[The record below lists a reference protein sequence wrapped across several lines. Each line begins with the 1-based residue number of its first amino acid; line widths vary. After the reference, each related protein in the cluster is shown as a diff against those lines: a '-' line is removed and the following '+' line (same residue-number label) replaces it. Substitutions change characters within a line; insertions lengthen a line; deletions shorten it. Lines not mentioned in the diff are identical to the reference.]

1 MTTIKA
7 LNSRFD
13 ESKTTRHNEQDEGT
27 MRIFWQ
33 SFIDATASA
42 SYMQK
47 LSDYLNGIAE
57 PGTTVEVFGI
67 SPPDRHFGR
76 LAEFRCAAIAI
87 DNGLEAEKRGYDAV
101 VLGHFQDPGLYEL
114 KSAVS
119 IPVIGAGE
127 VSMHYAARFGRRIAL
142 VTLDEV
148 FQAWHYEQA
157 DLYGLGGR
165 VTHVVGMN
173 CAPSDFSAA
182 FAGDDEARKRMLAAF
197 SACAEPLVRDGADVV
212 VPAGILPGLLVGG
225 EYGFK
230 VLHAP
235 VVNTAAVTLKSAEMD
250 VRLRKLSGIEVS
262 RGPFCS
268 LATSEA
274 VNDFRSF
281 VAHGR
286 QTPLFPDD
294 A

>member
-1 MTTIKA
+1 
-7 LNSRFD
+7 
-13 ESKTTRHNEQDEGT
+13 

-42 SYMQK
+42 TYMHK

-101 VLGHFQDPGLYEL
+101 VLGHFQDPGLFEL

-127 VSMHYAARFGRRIAL
+127 VSMHYAARFGRRLAL
-142 VTLDEV
+142 VTLDDV
-148 FQAWHYEQA
+148 FQTWHYEQA

-165 VTHVVGMN
+165 VTEIRGMN
-173 CAPSDFSAA
+173 CHPGDFSAA
-182 FAGDDEARKRMLAAF
+182 FAGDNEAKARMLKAF
-197 SACAEPLVRDGADVV
+197 ADCAGPVVASGCDVV
-212 VPAGILPGLLVGG
+212 IPAGVLPGLLVC
-225 EYGFK
+225 EEFGFK
-230 VLHAP
+230 IGHAP
-235 VVNTAAVTLKSAEMD
+235 VVNTAAATLKSAEMA
-250 VRLRKLSGIEVS
+250 VRLHQLNGTEPS
-262 RGPFCS
+262 RGPSFG
-268 LATSEA
+268 LAPQQA
-274 VNDFRSF
+274 IDDFRNF
-281 VAHGR
+281 VAKGR
-286 QTPLFPDD
+286 SDQPPK
-294 A
+294 AK